1 MRAIC
6 FSAALPAHPV
16 VGVLV
21 QQFLKDRIGLFL
33 FWYSL
38 HRQFQHFFPG
48 TTLCDG
54 PRAQEIGERLFSS
67 AVIKLGFGATRAKC
81 YDRLGVRE
89 GGFFSLEGWGAEERE
104 GAESIGGCD
113 EVGKLDDPQTS
124 KNPCPFFGYPD
135 IFGHN

>member
-6 FSAALPAHPV
+6 SSADLPAHPV

-38 HRQFQHFFPG
+38 PRQLQQFFPG
-48 TTLCDG
+48 TTVCDG
-54 PRAQEIGERLFSS
+54 PKAQEIGERLFSS
-67 AVIKLGFGATRAKC
+67 AVFPLGFGATRAKC

-89 GGFFSLEGWGAEERE
+89 G
-104 GAESIGGCD
+104 
-113 EVGKLDDPQTS
+113 EVFL
-124 KNPCPFFGYPD
+124 F
-135 IFGHN
+135 